1 MVPVYKMNLIKLD
14 RYIGTFMLTVMVSE
28 ILTFIYIIYY
38 IVKEIR
44 TFKTLGRKYFKVF
57 DVSIIAL
64 LVDTK

>member
-1 MVPVYKMNLIKLD
+1 MNLIKLD